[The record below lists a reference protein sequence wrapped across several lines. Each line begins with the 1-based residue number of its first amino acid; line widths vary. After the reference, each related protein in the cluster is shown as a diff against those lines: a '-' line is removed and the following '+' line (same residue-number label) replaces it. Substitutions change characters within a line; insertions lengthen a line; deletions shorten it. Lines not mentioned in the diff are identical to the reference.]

1 MRINVHAEGF
11 LLTPQLRATVVSR
24 LLPALSP
31 FGAHIQFVVVRLRA
45 GTGHERPDAPLCQI
59 AVSLHPSG
67 EVRAQAE
74 DAQMAVAI
82 DRAANDI
89 RGAVER
95 EVSRLRSVPSSPSP
109 VGDAGSGALEI
120 ARDDNRITQHQRE
133 WLERPEDSRRRSAV
147 THEPTDAEI
156 QERAYYR
163 YMDRGRIDGF
173 DREDWRLAETELR
186 GGERPHGSRA

>member
-1 MRINVHAEGF
+1 MRINVHSAGF
-11 LLTPQLRATVVSR
+11 RLTPQLRSAVVSR

-31 FGAHIQFVVVRLRA
+31 FGAHIQFVIVRLRA
-45 GTGHERPDAPLCQI
+45 GTGHGQPDTLLCEI

-95 EVSRLRSVPSSPSP
+95 EVSRLQSVPSSPSP
-109 VGDAGSGALEI
+109 LGEDAGSSALEI
-120 ARDDNRITQHQRE
+120 VLDDNRITQQQRE
-133 WLERPEDSRRRSAV
+133 CLERPENYLRPIRVREYCGPPGVVDNE
-147 THEPTDAEI
+147 EPK
-156 QERAYYR
+156 
-163 YMDRGRIDGF
+163 
-173 DREDWRLAETELR
+173 ELEPALGAPPR
-186 GGERPHGSRA
+186 QFEPND